1 MDIVNYID
9 DTLQQIRQIKKINN
23 TREEIIKLKK
33 LSVQLYNVTKMLY
46 DHIDTQFGKL
56 ECEKF

>member
-1 MDIVNYID
+1 
-9 DTLQQIRQIKKINN
+9 
-23 TREEIIKLKK
+23 
-33 LSVQLYNVTKMLY
+33 LYNVTKMLY